1 MGIPNNGWRIWY
13 KEDVFIFSRKFRLK
27 LIYIIIFFFISTY
40 STNIFSQTIAIVN
53 LQSLIDNNQS
63 YKKIIKKIE
72 LDQQKYLQDF
82 DVKENELVVILNE
95 IEESKLILSEDE
107 INIQIEEYNNQL
119 SDFTILIEEFN
130 SHYQN
135 QIIDIRETILKEI
148 ITLLEE
154 YAFENRV
161 DLILDSTS
169 YLIASNSLDI
179 TNDINSELDKLKL
192 NLEYK
197 SFEKN

>member
-1 MGIPNNGWRIWY
+1 M
-13 KEDVFIFSRKFRLK
+13 K

-63 YKKIIKKIE
+63 YKKTIKNIE

-82 DVKENELVVILNE
+82 DIKENELVVILNE

-130 SHYQN
+130 LHYQN
-135 QIIDIRETILKEI
+135 QIIDIRETIYKEI
-148 ITLLEE
+148 LTLIEK
-154 YAFENRV
+154 YALENRI

-169 YLIASNSLDI
+169 YLIASTSLDI
-179 TNDINSELDKLKL
+179 TNDINSELDKLNL

>member
-1 MGIPNNGWRIWY
+1 M
-13 KEDVFIFSRKFRLK
+13 K
-27 LIYIIIFFFISTY
+27 LIYIIIFFFINTY

-63 YKKIIKKIE
+63 YKKTIKNIE
-72 LDQQKYLQDF
+72 LDQQKHLYDF
-82 DVKENELVVILNE
+82 DIKENQLVVKLNE

-130 SHYQN
+130 LHYQN
-135 QIIDIRETILKEI
+135 QIIDIRETIYKEI
-148 ITLLEE
+148 LTLIEK
-154 YAFENRV
+154 YALENRI

-169 YLIASNSLDI
+169 YLIASTSLDI
-179 TNDINSELDKLKL
+179 TNDINSELDKLNL